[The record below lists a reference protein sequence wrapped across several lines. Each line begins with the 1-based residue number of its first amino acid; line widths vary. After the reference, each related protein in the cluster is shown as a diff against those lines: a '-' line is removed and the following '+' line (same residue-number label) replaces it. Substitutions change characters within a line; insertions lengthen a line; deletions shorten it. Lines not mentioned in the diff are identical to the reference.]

1 MHYVWD
7 PTKDV
12 LNQRN
17 HHLSLADGIPALED
31 PDCQS
36 WSDTRFDYEEDRVIS
51 LGRNKRSIL
60 LVVSIEQ
67 DEEEDA
73 TIRIL
78 SVRKATRNEESWY
91 YFGRP

>member
-1 MHYVWD
+1 MRYVWD
-7 PTKDV
+7 PTKDI

-17 HHLSLADGIPALED
+17 HHLSLEDGIPALED
-31 PDCQS
+31 PNGQA
-36 WSDTRFDYEEDRVIS
+36 WSDTRFDYEEERTIN
-51 LGRNKRSIL
+51 LGRGKRTIL

-67 DEEEDA
+67 DEEKEE

-91 YFGRP
+91 YFGRT